1 MASKVPLASVASALC
16 EALQGTSAPGTTAPL
31 SSLWSSAAPPAPA
44 PRATV
49 LCFLRRLG

>member
-31 SSLWSSAAPPAPA
+31 SSLWSSAAPAPA